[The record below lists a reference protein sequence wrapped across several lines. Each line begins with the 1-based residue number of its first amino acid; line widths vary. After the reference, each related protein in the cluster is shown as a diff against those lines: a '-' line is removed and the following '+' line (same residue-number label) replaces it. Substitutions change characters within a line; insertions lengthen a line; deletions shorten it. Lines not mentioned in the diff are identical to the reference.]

1 MPPANRDETFMR
13 RTKYFEKVLGW
24 STAALALHFPSSFSA
39 PGCSNN
45 HTQSHKQSPGD
56 CL

>member
-24 STAALALHFPSSFSA
+24 STAALALHCPPRSLHLA
-39 PGCSNN
+39 AATITHN
-45 HTQSHKQSPGD
+45 HTNNLPVIV
-56 CL
+56 